1 MKSAHLTS
9 QEQEVLDYL
18 YGKANDIADFLH
30 RKNFKHPVDVRVQ
43 IDRKDCEKAYDLRDV
58 SFSELY
64 GSGNVMRIC
73 GLSYNQYSSKTD
85 TREWVYE
92 DEDDE

>member
-18 YGKANDIADFLH
+18 YEKANDIADFLH
-30 RKNFKHPVDVRVQ
+30 RKSFKHPVDVRVQ
-43 IDRKDCEKAYDLRDV
+43 IDRKDREKAYDLRDV
-58 SFSELY
+58 SFSEFY